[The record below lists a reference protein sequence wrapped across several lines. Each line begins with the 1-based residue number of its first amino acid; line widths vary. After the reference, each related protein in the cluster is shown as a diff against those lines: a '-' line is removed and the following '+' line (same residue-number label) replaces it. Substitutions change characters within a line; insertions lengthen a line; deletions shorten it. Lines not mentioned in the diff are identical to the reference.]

1 MTVKPWEFF
10 LFFYLHM
17 CKNCCTFAA
26 AKVFMKELPAYTP
39 DFEEYIRQGEP
50 DQKERAQIWRT
61 AIGLQQVDGLE
72 TSEYLREVARQHIE
86 GDITLKDVKSL
97 IDSYYKTEDAR
108 NSEDAEDKQEADK
121 VSGRIAELLSQK
133 TFTFSPAQLI
143 AIHRHLFQGIYKF
156 AGKIRDYNITK
167 KEWVLRG
174 ETVYYASADTIRETL
189 DYDFGREKEFD
200 YSSVS
205 MSDAISH
212 LTLFCRDI
220 WQIHPFGEG
229 NTRTTAV
236 FMIKYLH
243 TLGFDVNNNL
253 FAENS
258 WYFRNALVRANYK
271 NVPQGVD
278 YSPIFLER
286 FFRNLLLGENHPL
299 LNREMHLDWKTPSST
314 PSSTPASSQN
324 QFETGNENVVRLMRA
339 LGHEKLSVKDL
350 MERVG
355 LKDRMNFMEYSL
367 NPAIDTGFVR
377 MLYPEK
383 PKHPRQKYL
392 LTVKGIGW
400 YNEHK
405 A

>member
-1 MTVKPWEFF
+1 MQRKG
-10 LFFYLHM
+10 
-17 CKNCCTFAA
+17 
-26 AKVFMKELPAYTP
+26 FMKEKSTYRS

-50 DQKERAQIWRT
+50 DKKERAQIWRT

-72 TSEYLREVARQHIE
+72 TSDYLRTVARQHIE
-86 GDITLKDVKSL
+86 GDITLKDVQSL
-97 IDSYYKTEDAR
+97 IDSYYKTEDVR
-108 NSEDAEDKQEADK
+108 NAQDADDKQEADK

-133 TFTFSPAQLI
+133 TFTFNPAQLI

-189 DYDFGREKEFD
+189 DYDFGREKAFD

-205 MSDAISH
+205 LSDAISH
-212 LTLFCRDI
+212 LALFCRDI

-243 TLGFDVNNNL
+243 TLGFHVNNDL

-278 YSPIFLER
+278 YSPVFLER

-299 LNREMHLDWKTPSST
+299 LNREMHLDWKGTMVQDQSALQSAKAVEDLFSKCRNCT
-314 PSSTPASSQN
+314 LEEAAVLRLVQQN
-324 QFETGNENVVRLMRA
+324 PFITQKQIAGQI
-339 LGHEKLSVKDL
+339 GKS
-350 MERVG
+350 ER
-355 LKDRMNFMEYSL
+355 
-367 NPAIDTGFVR
+367 
-377 MLYPEK
+377 
-383 PKHPRQKYL
+383 
-392 LTVKGIGW
+392 TVKTITIHLVERGILIRRNGKRNGYW
-400 YNEHK
+400 ELITK
-405 A
+405 

>member
-1 MTVKPWEFF
+1 
-10 LFFYLHM
+10 
-17 CKNCCTFAA
+17 
-26 AKVFMKELPAYTP
+26 MKELPTYTP

-50 DQKERAQIWRT
+50 DKKERAQIWRT

-72 TSEYLREVARQHIE
+72 TSEYLRDVARQHIE

-97 IDSYYKTEDAR
+97 IDNYYKTEDAR
-108 NSEDAEDKQEADK
+108 NTEDAEDTQEADK
-121 VSGRIAELLSQK
+121 VSERIAELLSQK

-174 ETVYYASADTIRETL
+174 ETVYYASADTVRETL
-189 DYDFGREKEFD
+189 DYDFEREKEFD

-205 MSDAISH
+205 LAEAISH

-236 FMIKYLH
+236 FIIKYLH
-243 TLGFDVNNNL
+243 TLGFRVNNDL

-271 NVPQGVD
+271 NVPQGVE
-278 YSPIFLER
+278 YSPIYLER
-286 FFRNLLLGENHPL
+286 FFRNLLLGENHLL
-299 LNREMHLDWKTPSST
+299 LNREMHLDWKGIPDKDQSAIQSANGIENPLSKCRNCTLEEDAVLLLVQKNPSITQKQIAAQIGKS
-314 PSSTPASSQN
+314 
-324 QFETGNENVVRLMRA
+324 
-339 LGHEKLSVKDL
+339 
-350 MERVG
+350 ERTI
-355 LKDRMNFMEYSL
+355 KT
-367 NPAIDTGFVR
+367 I
-377 MLYPEK
+377 
-383 PKHPRQKYL
+383 
-392 LTVKGIGW
+392 TVNLVEKGILIRRNGKRNGYW
-400 YNEHK
+400 EIIK
-405 A
+405 E

>member
-1 MTVKPWEFF
+1 
-10 LFFYLHM
+10 
-17 CKNCCTFAA
+17 
-26 AKVFMKELPAYTP
+26 MKELPTYQP

-50 DQKERAQIWRT
+50 DKKERAHIWRT

-72 TSEYLREVARQHIE
+72 TSEYLREVARKHIE

-97 IDSYYKTEDAR
+97 IDSYYKTEEAR

-121 VSGRIAELLSQK
+121 VSERITELLSQK
-133 TFTFSPAQLI
+133 TFTFSPAQLVS
-143 AIHRHLFQGIYKF
+143 IHRHLFQGIYKF

-167 KEWVLRG
+167 KEWVLRW
-174 ETVYYASADTIRETL
+174 ETVYYSRSAEIMDAL
-189 DYDFGREKEFD
+189 KHDFDNEKAFD
-200 YSSVS
+200 YSALSLS
-205 MSDAISH
+205 ESISH
-212 LTLFCRDI
+212 LALFCRDI

-236 FMIKYLH
+236 FMIKYLRM
-243 TLGFDVNNNL
+243 LGFTADNDL

-278 YSPIFLER
+278 YSPIYLER

-299 LNREMHLDWKTPSST
+299 LNRELHLDWKSPSSTPASTPSST
-314 PSSTPASSQN
+314 PSSSQN
-324 QFETGNENVVRLMRA
+324 QFETDNENVIRLMQA
-339 LGHEKLSVKDL
+339 LGHEKLSVKD
-350 MERVG
+350 MMVRVG

-367 NPAIDTGFVR
+367 NPAINTGFVC

-400 YNEHK
+400 YNSQT
-405 A
+405 

>member
-1 MTVKPWEFF
+1 
-10 LFFYLHM
+10 
-17 CKNCCTFAA
+17 
-26 AKVFMKELPAYTP
+26 MKEIPTYTP

-50 DQKERAQIWRT
+50 DKKERAQIWRT

-72 TSEYLREVARQHIE
+72 VSEYLKEVARQHIE

-97 IDSYYKTEDAR
+97 IDSYYKTEEAR
-108 NSEDAEDKQEADK
+108 NSEDVEDKQEADK
-121 VSGRIAELLSQK
+121 VSERIAELLSQK
-133 TFTFSPAQLI
+133 TFTFSPAQLV

-167 KEWVLRG
+167 KEWVLRW
-174 ETVYYASADTIRETL
+174 ETVIYANSKDIL
-189 DYDFGREKEFD
+189 DYLKHDFDNEKTFD
-200 YSSVS
+200 YSALSLS
-205 MSDAISH
+205 ESISH
-212 LTLFCRDI
+212 LALFCRDI

-236 FMIKYLH
+236 FMIKYLRM
-243 TLGFDVNNNL
+243 LGFTADNDL

-278 YSPIFLER
+278 YSPIYLEL
-286 FFRNLLLGENHPL
+286 FFRNLLLGEDHPL
-299 LNREMHLDWKTPSST
+299 LNRELHLDWKSPSSTPAST

-324 QFETGNENVVRLMRA
+324 QFETDNENVIRLMQA
-339 LGHEKLSVKDL
+339 LGYEKLSVKE
-350 MERVG
+350 MMTKIG

-367 NPAIDTGFVR
+367 NPAIDTGFVC
-377 MLYPEK
+377 MLYPDK

-400 YNEHK
+400 YNNQT
-405 A
+405 

>member
-1 MTVKPWEFF
+1 
-10 LFFYLHM
+10 
-17 CKNCCTFAA
+17 
-26 AKVFMKELPAYTP
+26 MKELPTYTP

-50 DQKERAQIWRT
+50 DKKERAQIWRT

-121 VSGRIAELLSQK
+121 VSERIAELLSQK
-133 TFTFSPAQLI
+133 TFTFSPAQLV

-167 KEWVLRG
+167 KEWVLRW
-174 ETVYYASADTIRETL
+174 ETVLYASSKDIL
-189 DYDFGREKEFD
+189 DYLKHDFDNEKAFD
-200 YSSVS
+200 YSTLSLSEAV
-205 MSDAISH
+205 SH
-212 LTLFCRDI
+212 LTIFCRDI

-236 FMIKYLH
+236 FMIKYLRM
-243 TLGFDVNNNL
+243 LGFNADNDL

-271 NVPQGVD
+271 NVPQGIN
-278 YSPIFLER
+278 YTPIYLER

-299 LNREMHLDWKTPSST
+299 LNREMHLDWKEPSST
-314 PSSTPASSQN
+314 PASTPSSSPASSQN
-324 QFETGNENVVRLMRA
+324 QFETDNENVIRLMKA
-339 LGHEKLSVKDL
+339 LGYEKLSVKEL
-350 MERVG
+350 MARVG

-367 NPAIDTGFVR
+367 NPAINTGFVR
-377 MLYPEK
+377 MLYPES

-392 LTVKGIGW
+392 LTVKGICW
-400 YNEHK
+400 YNSQT
-405 A
+405 

>member
-1 MTVKPWEFF
+1 
-10 LFFYLHM
+10 
-17 CKNCCTFAA
+17 
-26 AKVFMKELPAYTP
+26 MKELPTYTP

-50 DQKERAQIWRT
+50 DKKERAQIWRT

-108 NSEDAEDKQEADK
+108 NSADAEDKQEADK
-121 VSGRIAELLSQK
+121 VSERIAELLSQK
-133 TFTFSPAQLI
+133 TFTFSPAQLV

-174 ETVYYASADTIRETL
+174 ETVYYSRFAEIMDAL
-189 DYDFGREKEFD
+189 KHDFDNEKAFD
-200 YSSVS
+200 YSALSLSEAV
-205 MSDAISH
+205 SH

-220 WQIHPFGEG
+220 WQVHPFGEG

-236 FMIKYLH
+236 FMIKYLRM
-243 TLGFDVNNNL
+243 LGFKADNDL

-271 NVPQGVD
+271 NVPQGID
-278 YSPIFLER
+278 YSPIYLER
-286 FFRNLLLGENHPL
+286 FFRNLLLGESHPL
-299 LNREMHLDWKTPSST
+299 LNRELHLDWKSPSST
-314 PSSTPASSQN
+314 PASTPSSSPASSQN
-324 QFETGNENVVRLMRA
+324 QFETDNENVIRLMQA
-339 LGHEKLSVKDL
+339 LGHDKLSVKE
-350 MERVG
+350 MMAKVG

-392 LTVKGIGW
+392 LTVKGNGW
-400 YNEHK
+400 YNSQK
-405 A
+405 Q

>member
-1 MTVKPWEFF
+1 
-10 LFFYLHM
+10 
-17 CKNCCTFAA
+17 
-26 AKVFMKELPAYTP
+26 MKELPTYTP

-50 DQKERAQIWRT
+50 DKKERAQIWRT

-108 NSEDAEDKQEADK
+108 NSADAEDKQEADK
-121 VSGRIAELLSQK
+121 VSERIAELLSQK
-133 TFTFSPAQLI
+133 TFTFSPAQLV

-174 ETVYYASADTIRETL
+174 ETVYYSRFAEIMDAL
-189 DYDFGREKEFD
+189 KHDFDNEKAFD
-200 YSSVS
+200 YSALSLSEAV
-205 MSDAISH
+205 SH

-220 WQIHPFGEG
+220 WQVHPFGEG

-236 FMIKYLH
+236 FMIKYLRM
-243 TLGFDVNNNL
+243 LGFKADNDL

-271 NVPQGVD
+271 NVPQGID
-278 YSPIFLER
+278 YSPIYLER
-286 FFRNLLLGENHPL
+286 FFRNLLLGESHPL
-299 LNREMHLDWKTPSST
+299 LNRELHLDWKSPSSTPASTPSST
-314 PSSTPASSQN
+314 PSSFPASSQN
-324 QFETGNENVVRLMRA
+324 QFETDNENVIRLMQA
-339 LGHEKLSVKDL
+339 LGHDKLSVKE
-350 MERVG
+350 MMAKVG

-377 MLYPEK
+377 MLYPES

-392 LTVKGIGW
+392 LTVKGNGW
-400 YNEHK
+400 YNSQK
-405 A
+405 Q

>member
-1 MTVKPWEFF
+1 
-10 LFFYLHM
+10 
-17 CKNCCTFAA
+17 
-26 AKVFMKELPAYTP
+26 MKELPTYTP

-50 DQKERAQIWRT
+50 DKKERAQIWRT

-108 NSEDAEDKQEADK
+108 NSADAEDKQEADK
-121 VSGRIAELLSQK
+121 VSERIAELLSQK
-133 TFTFSPAQLI
+133 TFTFSPAQLV

-174 ETVYYASADTIRETL
+174 ETVYYSRFAEIMDAL
-189 DYDFGREKEFD
+189 KHDFDNEKAFD
-200 YSSVS
+200 YSALSLSEAV
-205 MSDAISH
+205 SH

-220 WQIHPFGEG
+220 WQVHPFGEG

-236 FMIKYLH
+236 FMIKYLRM
-243 TLGFDVNNNL
+243 LGFKADNDL

-271 NVPQGVD
+271 NVPQGID
-278 YSPIFLER
+278 YSPIYLER
-286 FFRNLLLGENHPL
+286 FFRNLLLGESHPL
-299 LNREMHLDWKTPSST
+299 LNRELHLDWKSPSSTPASTPSST
-314 PSSTPASSQN
+314 PSSFPASSQN
-324 QFETGNENVVRLMRA
+324 QFETDNENVIRLMQA
-339 LGHEKLSVKDL
+339 LGHDKLSVKE
-350 MERVG
+350 MMAKVG

-377 MLYPEK
+377 MLYPEN

-392 LTVKGIGW
+392 LTVKGNGW
-400 YNEHK
+400 YNSQK
-405 A
+405 Q

>member
-1 MTVKPWEFF
+1 MR
-10 LFFYLHM
+10 
-17 CKNCCTFAA
+17 
-26 AKVFMKELPAYTP
+26 ELPTYTP

-50 DQKERAQIWRT
+50 DKKERAQIWRT

-72 TSEYLREVARQHIE
+72 TSEYLREVARRHIE
-86 GDITLKDVKSL
+86 GDISLKDVKSL
-97 IDSYYKTEDAR
+97 IDNYYTTEDAR
-108 NSEDAEDKQEADK
+108 NTQDAEDKQEADK
-121 VSGRIAELLSQK
+121 VSERIAELLSQK
-133 TFTFSPAQLI
+133 TFTFSPPQLI

-174 ETVYYASADTIRETL
+174 ETVYYSRFEEIPDAL
-189 DYDFGREKEFD
+189 KHDFDNEKAFD
-200 YSSVS
+200 YSVLSLSEAV
-205 MSDAISH
+205 SH

-236 FMIKYLH
+236 FMIKYLRM
-243 TLGFDVNNNL
+243 LGFTADNDL
-253 FAENS
+253 FAEKS

-278 YSPIFLER
+278 YSPIYLER
-286 FFRNLLLGENHPL
+286 FFRNLLLGETNPL
-299 LNREMHLDWKTPSST
+299 LNREMHLDWKEPSSTPAST
-314 PSSTPASSQN
+314 PSSTPASTQN
-324 QFETGNENVVRLMRA
+324 QFETDNENVVRVMLA
-339 LGHEKLSVKDL
+339 LGHEKLSVKEL
-350 MERVG
+350 MAKVG

-367 NPAIDTGFVR
+367 IPAINTGFVS
-377 MLYPEK
+377 MLHPES

-400 YNEHK
+400 YNGIMHK
-405 A
+405 EAPRV

>member
-1 MTVKPWEFF
+1 
-10 LFFYLHM
+10 
-17 CKNCCTFAA
+17 
-26 AKVFMKELPAYTP
+26 MKEIPTYTP

-50 DQKERAQIWRT
+50 DKKERAQIWRT

-97 IDSYYKTEDAR
+97 IDSYYRTEDSR
-108 NSEDAEDKQEADK
+108 NTEDAEDKQEADK
-121 VSGRIAELLSQK
+121 VSERIAELLSQK

-143 AIHRHLFQGIYKF
+143 AIHRHLFMGIYKF

-174 ETVYYASADTIRETL
+174 ETVYYASADAIRETL

-205 MSDAISH
+205 LSEAITH
-212 LTLFCRDI
+212 ITLFCRDM

-243 TLGFDVNNNL
+243 TLGFNVANDL

-278 YSPIFLER
+278 YSPIYLER
-286 FFRNLLLGENHPL
+286 FFRNLILGESHPL
-299 LNREMHLDWKTPSST
+299 LNREMHLDWKGVPSSTPAST

-324 QFETGNENVVRLMRA
+324 QFETDNENVIRLMQA
-339 LGHEKLSVKDL
+339 LGHEKLSVKEL
-350 MERVG
+350 MARVG

-367 NPAIDTGFVR
+367 NPAINMGFVR
-377 MLYPEK
+377 MLYPES
-383 PKHPRQKYL
+383 PKHPRQKYE

-400 YNEHK
+400 YNFHTVNLVK
-405 A
+405 SLIGNK

>member
-1 MTVKPWEFF
+1 
-10 LFFYLHM
+10 
-17 CKNCCTFAA
+17 
-26 AKVFMKELPAYTP
+26 MKELPTYTP

-50 DQKERAQIWRT
+50 DKKERAQIWRT

-97 IDSYYKTEDAR
+97 IDSYYKTEDAHKT
-108 NSEDAEDKQEADK
+108 EDAEDKQEADK

-133 TFTFSPAQLI
+133 TFTFSPAQLV

-174 ETVYYASADTIRETL
+174 ETVYYTRSEEIL
-189 DYDFGREKEFD
+189 DSLKHDFDNEKAFD
-200 YSSVS
+200 YSALSLSEAV
-205 MSDAISH
+205 SH

-236 FMIKYLH
+236 FMIKYLRM
-243 TLGFDVNNNL
+243 LGFKADNDL

-278 YSPIFLER
+278 YSTIYLER

-299 LNREMHLDWKTPSST
+299 LNRELHLDWKSPSST
-314 PSSTPASSQN
+314 PSSTPTSTSASSRN
-324 QFETGNENVVRLMRA
+324 QFETDNENIIRLMRA
-339 LGHEKLSVKDL
+339 LGHEKLSVKEI
-350 MERVG
+350 MAKVG
-355 LKDRMNFMEYSL
+355 LKDRKNFMEYSL
-367 NPAIDTGFVR
+367 TPAINSGFVR
-377 MLYPEK
+377 MLYPEN
-383 PKHPRQKYL
+383 PQHPRQKYL
-392 LTVKGIGW
+392 LTVKGAGW
-400 YNEHK
+400 YNSQN
-405 A
+405 

>member
-1 MTVKPWEFF
+1 MR
-10 LFFYLHM
+10 
-17 CKNCCTFAA
+17 
-26 AKVFMKELPAYTP
+26 ELPTYTP

-50 DQKERAQIWRT
+50 GKKERAQIWRT

-72 TSEYLREVARQHIE
+72 TSEYLRDVARQHIE

-97 IDSYYKTEDAR
+97 IDSYYKTENAR
-108 NSEDAEDKQEADK
+108 NAEDAEDKQEADK
-121 VSGRIAELLSQK
+121 VSERIAELLSQK
-133 TFTFSPAQLI
+133 TFTFSPAQLV

-167 KEWVLRG
+167 KEWVLRW
-174 ETVYYASADTIRETL
+174 ETVIYANSKDIL
-189 DYDFGREKEFD
+189 GYLKHDFDNEKAFD
-200 YSSVS
+200 YS
-205 MSDAISH
+205 AISLSESINH

-243 TLGFDVNNNL
+243 SLGFDINNDL

-299 LNREMHLDWKTPSST
+299 LNREMHLDWEEPSST
-314 PSSTPASSQN
+314 PASTPSSSPASSQN
-324 QFETGNENVVRLMRA
+324 QFETDNENVMRLMKA
-339 LGHEKLSVKDL
+339 LGHEKLSVKEL
-350 MERVG
+350 MVKVG

-367 NPAIDTGFVR
+367 TPAINTGFVR
-377 MLYPEK
+377 MLYPES

-400 YNEHK
+400 YNSK
-405 A
+405 ND

>member
-1 MTVKPWEFF
+1 
-10 LFFYLHM
+10 
-17 CKNCCTFAA
+17 
-26 AKVFMKELPAYTP
+26 MKELPTYTP

-50 DQKERAQIWRT
+50 DKKERAQIWRT

-108 NSEDAEDKQEADK
+108 NSEDVEDKQEADK
-121 VSGRIAELLSQK
+121 VSERIAELLSQK
-133 TFTFSPAQLI
+133 TFTFSPAQLV

-205 MSDAISH
+205 ISDAITH
-212 LTLFCRDI
+212 LTSFCRDI

-243 TLGFDVNNNL
+243 TLGFRVNNDL

-271 NVPQGVD
+271 NVPQGID

-299 LNREMHLDWKTPSST
+299 LNREMHLDWRS
-314 PSSTPASSQN
+314 PSSTPASTPSSSPTSSQN
-324 QFETGNENVVRLMRA
+324 QFETDNENVVRLMRT
-339 LGHEKLSVKDL
+339 LGHEKLSVKE
-350 MERVG
+350 MMAKVG

-367 NPAIDTGFVR
+367 NPAIDTGFVC
-377 MLYPEK
+377 MLYPK
-383 PKHPRQKYL
+383 SPKHPRQKYM
-392 LTVKGIGW
+392 LTVKGVGW
-400 YNEHK
+400 YNSHT
-405 A
+405 

>member
-1 MTVKPWEFF
+1 MR
-10 LFFYLHM
+10 
-17 CKNCCTFAA
+17 
-26 AKVFMKELPAYTP
+26 ELPTYTP
-39 DFEEYIRQGEP
+39 EFEEYIRQGEP
-50 DQKERAQIWRT
+50 DKKERAQIWRT

-97 IDSYYKTEDAR
+97 IDSYYKTEEAR
-108 NSEDAEDKQEADK
+108 NSEDVEDKQEADK
-121 VSGRIAELLSQK
+121 VSERIAELLSQK
-133 TFTFSPAQLI
+133 TFTFSPAQLVT
-143 AIHRHLFQGIYKF
+143 IHRHLFQGIYKF

-205 MSDAISH
+205 LAEAISH

-236 FMIKYLH
+236 FIIKYLH
-243 TLGFDVNNNL
+243 TLGFRVNNNL

-278 YSPIFLER
+278 YSPIYLER
-286 FFRNLLLGENHPL
+286 FFRNLLLGENYPL
-299 LNREMHLDWKTPSST
+299 LNREMHLDWKSPSST
-314 PSSTPASSQN
+314 PISTPTSTPSSSQN
-324 QFETGNENVVRLMRA
+324 QFETDNENVVRLMRA

-350 MERVG
+350 MVRIG
-355 LKDRMNFMEYSL
+355 LKDRKNFLEYSL
-367 NPAIDTGFVR
+367 NPALNTGFVR
-377 MLYPEK
+377 MLYPES

-392 LTVKGIGW
+392 LTVKGLGW
-400 YNEHK
+400 YNSQT
-405 A
+405 

>member
-1 MTVKPWEFF
+1 
-10 LFFYLHM
+10 
-17 CKNCCTFAA
+17 
-26 AKVFMKELPAYTP
+26 MKELPTYIP

-50 DQKERAQIWRT
+50 DKKERAQLWRT

-97 IDSYYKTEDAR
+97 IDSYYKTEGAR

-121 VSGRIAELLSQK
+121 VSERIAELLSQK
-133 TFTFSPAQLI
+133 TFTFSPAQLV

-205 MSDAISH
+205 ISDAITH
-212 LTLFCRDI
+212 LTSFCRDI

-243 TLGFDVNNNL
+243 TLGFRVNNDL

-271 NVPQGVD
+271 NVPQGID

-299 LNREMHLDWKTPSST
+299 LNREMHLDWRS
-314 PSSTPASSQN
+314 PSSTPASTPSSSPTSSQN
-324 QFETGNENVVRLMRA
+324 QFETDNENVVRLMRT
-339 LGHEKLSVKDL
+339 LGHEKLSVKE
-350 MERVG
+350 MMAKVG

-367 NPAIDTGFVR
+367 NPAIDTGFVC
-377 MLYPEK
+377 MLYPES
-383 PKHPRQKYL
+383 PKHPRQKYM
-392 LTVKGIGW
+392 LTVKGVGW
-400 YNEHK
+400 YNSHT
-405 A
+405 